1 MEPYLLEAYGPVF
14 WPDFPGGPIGGPT
27 GSDEESVERVV
38 GRVHPATSTVKSVG
52 PQCVRAGVQEPRAM
66 ASMLSRR
73 IHDQLVDCVH
83 TLVGIVILVRHGGGE
98 AHQSRTVSRDKDA
111 KRSLRGPLNGRAPGV
126 SHLRQCER
134 PEHQLGEIGWPLGG
148 PEPSLQLGNAR
159 GLGGPG

>member
-1 MEPYLLEAYGPVF
+1 
-14 WPDFPGGPIGGPT
+14 
-27 GSDEESVERVV
+27 
-38 GRVHPATSTVKSVG
+38 
-52 PQCVRAGVQEPRAM
+52 M

-73 IHDQLVDCVH
+73 IHDQLVDCAVH

-159 GLGGPG
+159 GLDGPGKPYGVGDRSTGS